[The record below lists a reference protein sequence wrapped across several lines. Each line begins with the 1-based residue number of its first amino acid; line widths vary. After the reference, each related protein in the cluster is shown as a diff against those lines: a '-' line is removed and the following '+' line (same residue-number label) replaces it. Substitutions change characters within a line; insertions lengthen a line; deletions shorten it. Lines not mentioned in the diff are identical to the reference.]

1 MAWDKS
7 YEEILAAV
15 NRRISEV
22 GILSFIGYRLV
33 ELGDGYAKAVFQHDR
48 RLERIG
54 GIIHGGVI
62 ATALDT
68 TMGFAAMA
76 SARGEN
82 NVTLELK
89 INYLEPLDG
98 GAYEVSAKVLRRGLH
113 TIVVDGELRKRGG
126 VLAAKALGTYFIVR
140 T

>member
-1 MAWDKS
+1 MTWSGD
-7 YEEILAAV
+7 L
-15 NRRISEV
+15 RRLLDVINKRIAEV

-33 ELGDGYAKAVFQHDR
+33 DLGEGYAKAVFEHDR
-48 RLERIG
+48 RLERSG

-62 ATALDT
+62 MTALDT
-68 TMGFAAMA
+68 TMGFAAVA
-76 SARGEN
+76 ATKGEN

-89 INYLEPLDG
+89 VNFLEPLDG
-98 GAYEVSAKVLRRGLH
+98 GTYEITARVLRRGLH
-113 TIVVDGELRKRGG
+113 TVVVDGELRKRGD

>member
-22 GILSFIGYRLV
+22 GILSFIGYKLV

-48 RLERIG
+48 RLERVG

-98 GAYEVSAKVLRRGLH
+98 GTYEVSAKVLRRGLH

-140 T
+140 I

>member
-1 MAWDKS
+1 MTWSGDLRGL
-7 YEEILAAV
+7 IDV
-15 NRRISEV
+15 INRRIAEV

-33 ELGDGYAKAVFQHDR
+33 DLGEGYAKAVFQHDK
-48 RLERIG
+48 RLERSG

-62 ATALDT
+62 MTALDT

-89 INYLEPLDG
+89 VNFLEPLDG
-98 GAYEVSAKVLRRGLH
+98 GIYEVTAKVLRRGLH
-113 TIVVDGELRKRGG
+113 TIVVDGELRKRGN

>member
-1 MAWDKS
+1 MAWGGN
-7 YEEILAAV
+7 YEEVLAAI
-15 NRRISEV
+15 NKRISEV
-22 GILSFIGYRLV
+22 GILSFIGYKLV
-33 ELGDGYAKAVFQHDR
+33 ELGDGYAKAVFQHDK

-62 ATALDT
+62 MTALDT

-76 SARGEN
+76 SAKGEN

-89 INYLEPLDG
+89 VNFLEPLDG
-98 GAYEVSAKVLRRGLH
+98 GIYEVTGRVLRRGLH
-113 TIVVDGELRKRGG
+113 TIVVDGELRKGGG

>member
-1 MAWDKS
+1 M
-7 YEEILAAV
+7 
-15 NRRISEV
+15 RRLLDVINKRIAEV

-33 ELGDGYAKAVFQHDR
+33 DLGEGYAKAVFEHDR
-48 RLERIG
+48 RLERSG

-62 ATALDT
+62 MTALDT
-68 TMGFAAMA
+68 TMGFAAVA
-76 SARGEN
+76 ATKGEN

-89 INYLEPLDG
+89 VNFLEPLDG
-98 GAYEVSAKVLRRGLH
+98 GTYEITARVLRRGLH
-113 TIVVDGELRKRGG
+113 TVVVDGELRKRGD